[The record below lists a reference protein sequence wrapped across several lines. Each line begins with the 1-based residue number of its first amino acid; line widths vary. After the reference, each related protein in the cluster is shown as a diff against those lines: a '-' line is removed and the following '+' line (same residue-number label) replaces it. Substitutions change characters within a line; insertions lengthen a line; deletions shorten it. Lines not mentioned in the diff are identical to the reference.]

1 MKDNNLNVETTL
13 SLFDT
18 YVSSVLHYGCEV
30 WGFHK
35 APHVEKVHVEF
46 LKRIMFLRKSTNNVM
61 VYFELGRC
69 PMYIQRKLRI

>member
-1 MKDNNLNVETTL
+1 MLV
-13 SLFDT
+13 LFYIMD
-18 YVSSVLHYGCEV
+18 VKK

-46 LKRIMFLRKSTNNVM
+46 FKRIMFLRKSTNNVM

-69 PMYIQRKLRI
+69 PMNIQRKGNTKEILVWFAKN